1 MTLIAIDTSTQTSGL
16 ALYDG
21 LQVLAEQTWRGG
33 QHHSVDLAP
42 AIERL
47 LASVDLGPADLQV
60 VAAASGPGSYTGLRI
75 GLALAKGLALAHK
88 LDLLA
93 VPTLDVLAAG
103 QPPSELPLAAVLQA
117 GRGRLAVGRYLYK
130 QGWQAQSEPELMTAE
145 ELSESIAKPTL
156 ISGELSE
163 DDRRALGRKY
173 KNAVL
178 QTPAWALRRPALLA
192 ELAWTRWQAGER
204 TAPQGLAPDY
214 LQASGAV
221 PQ

>member
-21 LQVLAEQTWRGG
+21 LQVLAEHSWHGG

-42 AIERL
+42 AIDKL
-47 LASVDLGPADLQV
+47 LASVHLRSADLQV
-60 VAAASGPGSYTGLRI
+60 VAVAIGPGSYTGLRI
-75 GLALAKGLALAHK
+75 GLALAKGLAFAHK

-93 VPTLDVLAAG
+93 VPTLDILAAG

-130 QGWQAQSEPELMTAE
+130 EGWQPQGEPQLMTAE
-145 ELSESIAKPTL
+145 ELTESIASPTL
-156 ISGELSE
+156 VSGELSE
-163 DDRRALGRKY
+163 DERRTLGRKY

-178 QTPAWALRRPALLA
+178 QTPAWGLRRPAVLA
-192 ELAWTRWQAGER
+192 ELAWNRWQAGER
-204 TAPQGLAPDY
+204 TAPQGLAPHY
-214 LQASGAV
+214 LQASSAV